1 MKYIVNSFIFLTN
14 FNFSSIILD
23 LLIILLINKYE
34 VIVCELK
41 NVAYVCPVEQ
51 KLHQMN
57 IQLFLRDQ
65 LIVSHPI
72 NTNYMSYPN
81 YLSGVKS
88 QLQEKY
94 KNVIEISR
102 TSPTFYIQ
110 ANSST
115 HNRKRFAN
123 NNRPLL

>member
-1 MKYIVNSFIFLTN
+1 M
-14 FNFSSIILD
+14 
-23 LLIILLINKYE
+23 
-34 VIVCELK
+34 
-41 NVAYVCPVEQ
+41 YVCPVEQ

-72 NTNYMSYPN
+72 NTNYVSYPN
-81 YLSGVKS
+81 YLSGVKT

-94 KNVIEISR
+94 KNVIEISK

-110 ANSST
+110 ENT
-115 HNRKRFAN
+115 CTTNRKRFAN

>member
-1 MKYIVNSFIFLTN
+1 MCK
-14 FNFSSIILD
+14 
-23 LLIILLINKYE
+23 
-34 VIVCELK
+34 LK
-41 NVAYVCPVEQ
+41 NVVYVCPVNQ
-51 KLHQMN
+51 KFHQMN

-72 NTNYMSYPN
+72 NTNYMTNQN

-94 KNVIEISR
+94 KNVIETSR
-102 TSPTFYIQ
+102 TTPTFYIK

-115 HNRKRFAN
+115 NNRKRFVN